1 MIITFL
7 NYKDFRNIQ
16 DKGGVAASINA
27 GFGIG
32 RNVSAVMKADGK
44 YYLRLSPIA
53 DPAYENTSQEIR
65 EDWLIKQI
73 QARVG

>member
-7 NYKDFRNIQ
+7 NYKDFKNIQ

-44 YYLRLSPIA
+44 YYLKLSPIA
-53 DPAYENTSQEIR
+53 SPVYENTSQEVSDVETIN
-65 EDWLIKQI
+65 WI
-73 QARVG
+73 QRLVG